1 MSVSQRKNGLR
12 CRWIIIAVILTQIVG
27 GAAFAQDRPLLEP
40 LRIGYPQSSS
50 LGDRLRMS
58 GSLVSALRRKGFLTD
73 WHVLSGGLD
82 VVRSLDAG
90 ELDVALDISLGDV
103 VAAKR
108 ANLKMVFISEL
119 RSIAPT
125 CCELEQHFADHILKR
140 YTLSSEYLA
149 DQRLLILH
157 RETAQV
163 LRGTAQEQASAGRRA
178 APTAAT
184 FYDRQDLVPANP
196 ASLITRETMR
206 QANDI
211 IAGRMPGVASVD
223 LTDVNYWA
231 RAYD

>member
-1 MSVSQRKNGLR
+1 M
-12 CRWIIIAVILTQIVG
+12 G

-58 GSLVSALRRKGFLTD
+58 GSLASALRRKGFLPD

-82 VVRSLDAG
+82 AVRSLDAG
-90 ELDVALDISLGDV
+90 DLDVALDISLGDV

-125 CCELEQHFADHILKR
+125 CCELEQHFADHIEAVHALVGVPGGSARGRSFDPASGNDAGPSRDGAGTGFGKPPR
-140 YTLSSEYLA
+140 STDRCDL
-149 DQRLLILH
+149 QR
-157 RETAQV
+157 
-163 LRGTAQEQASAGRRA
+163 
-178 APTAAT
+178 
-184 FYDRQDLVPANP
+184 RQDPVPANP
-196 ASLITRETMR
+196 ASLVTRESMR

-211 IAGRMPGVASVD
+211 LATRMPIAVSVD

-231 RAYD
+231 RAYE